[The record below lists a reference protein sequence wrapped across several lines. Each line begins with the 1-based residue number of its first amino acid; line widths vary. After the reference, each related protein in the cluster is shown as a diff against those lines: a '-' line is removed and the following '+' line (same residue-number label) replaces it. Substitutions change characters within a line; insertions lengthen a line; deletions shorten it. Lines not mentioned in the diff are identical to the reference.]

1 MSWHP
6 QYRSSKFRHVFGK
19 PASKENCYDSVPI
32 THSVHD
38 NHFCAVN
45 PHFIAVVTECAGG
58 GAFLV
63 IPLHQ
68 TGKLDPHY
76 PKVCGHRGNVLDIK
90 WNPFDDFEIASCSE
104 DTMIK
109 IWDIPKQLLSRNLTA
124 CRKELVGHSRRVGLV
139 EWHPTAANILFSAG
153 YDYKVMVWNLDTK
166 ESVIK
171 SPVKTIDCHQDVILS
186 MSFNTNGSLLATTC
200 KDRKIRVLDPR
211 AGSVLQEASYKGH
224 RASKVLFLG
233 NLKKLLSTG
242 TSRWNNRQMALWD
255 QDDLSV
261 PLTEEDLD
269 GSSGVLFPFYDTD
282 TNMLYVVMVWNLDTK
297 ESVIK
302 SPVKTI
308 DCHQDVILSM
318 SFNTNGSLLATTCK
332 DRKIRVLDPRAGSVL
347 QEASYKGH
355 RASKVLFLGNLKKL
369 LSTGTSRWNNRQM
382 ALWDQD
388 DLSVPLT
395 EEDLDGSSGVLF
407 PFYDTDTNMLYVVGK
422 GDGNIRYYE
431 VSADKPY
438 LNYLTEYRS
447 YHPQK
452 GIGVMPKR
460 GLDVSSCEIFRFY
473 KLITTKS
480 LIEPVSMIVPRRSES
495 YQEDIYPPTAGAQPS
510 LTAREWLN
518 GMNKERPLLKPVV
531 PASPQL
537 FNQTEKLVAK
547 DGRRPF
553 SLLEEKAP
561 RWAAEH
567 KLEEKKTWL
576 TNGFD
581 IFECPPPKTENEL
594 LQMFYRQQEEIRRLR
609 ELVTQREVQ
618 AKQLELEIKNL
629 KMSSEWF

>member
-32 THSVHD
+32 TRSVHD

-76 PKVCGHRGNVLDIK
+76 PKVCGHRGNVLDVK
-90 WNPFDDFEIASCSE
+90 WNPFNDFEIASCSE
-104 DTMIK
+104 DATIK
-109 IWDIPKQLLSRNLTA
+109 IWDIPKQLLAKNLTA
-124 CRKELVGHSRRVGLV
+124 CKKELVGHARRVGLV
-139 EWHPTAANILFSAG
+139 EWHPTAASILFSSG

-166 ESVIK
+166 DAVIMT
-171 SPVKTIDCHQDVILS
+171 PVKTINCHQDVILS
-186 MSFNTNGSLLATTC
+186 MSFNTNGSLLATAC

-211 AGSVLQEASYKGH
+211 AGAVLQEASYKGH
-224 RASKVLFLG
+224 RANKVLFLG

-261 PLTEEDLD
+261 PLAEEDLD
-269 GSSGVLFPFYDTD
+269 GSSGVLFPFYD
-282 TNMLYVVMVWNLDTK
+282 
-297 ESVIK
+297 S
-302 SPVKTI
+302 
-308 DCHQDVILSM
+308 
-318 SFNTNGSLLATTCK
+318 
-332 DRKIRVLDPRAGSVL
+332 
-347 QEASYKGH
+347 
-355 RASKVLFLGNLKKL
+355 
-369 LSTGTSRWNNRQM
+369 
-382 ALWDQD
+382 
-388 DLSVPLT
+388 
-395 EEDLDGSSGVLF
+395 
-407 PFYDTDTNMLYVVGK
+407 DTNMLYVVGK

-431 VSADKPY
+431 VSTDKPH

-447 YHPQK
+447 YNPQK

-480 LIEPVSMIVPRRSES
+480 LIEPISMIVPRR
-495 YQEDIYPPTAGAQPS
+495 
-510 LTAREWLN
+510 
-518 GMNKERPLLKPVV
+518 
-531 PASPQL
+531 
-537 FNQTEKLVAK
+537 TEKLAAE
-547 DGRRPF
+547 DGRRPL
-553 SLLEEKAP
+553 SLLEERAP

-567 KLEEKKTWL
+567 RLEEKKTWF

-594 LQMFYRQQEEIRRLR
+594 LQMFYRQQDEIRRLR

-629 KMSSEWF
+629 RMGSERL

>member
-1 MSWHP
+1 MCRAPAPPAGPARRAAREEAAALGAGTRPAARSAEPEPDATAAAATCAAVIKMSWNP

-76 PKVCGHRGNVLDIK
+76 PKVCGHKGNVLDIK

-104 DTMIK
+104 DAMIK
-109 IWDIPKQLLSRNLTA
+109 IWDIPKQLLSRNLTT
-124 CRKELVGHSRRVGLV
+124 CKKELIGHARRVGLV
-139 EWHPTAANILFSAG
+139 EWHPTAANILFSSG
-153 YDYKVMVWNLDTK
+153 YDYKVMIWNLDTK
-166 ESVIK
+166 EVVIM

-200 KDRKIRVLDPR
+200 KDRKIRILDPR
-211 AGSVLQEASYKGH
+211 AGTVL
-224 RASKVLFLG
+224 
-233 NLKKLLSTG
+233 
-242 TSRWNNRQMALWD
+242 

-269 GSSGVLFPFYDTD
+269 GSSGVLFPFYD
-282 TNMLYVVMVWNLDTK
+282 V
-297 ESVIK
+297 
-302 SPVKTI
+302 
-308 DCHQDVILSM
+308 
-318 SFNTNGSLLATTCK
+318 
-332 DRKIRVLDPRAGSVL
+332 
-347 QEASYKGH
+347 
-355 RASKVLFLGNLKKL
+355 
-369 LSTGTSRWNNRQM
+369 
-382 ALWDQD
+382 
-388 DLSVPLT
+388 
-395 EEDLDGSSGVLF
+395 
-407 PFYDTDTNMLYVVGK
+407 DTNMLYVVGK

-431 VSADKPY
+431 VSADKPH
-438 LNYLTEYRS
+438 LSYLTEYRS
-447 YHPQK
+447 YNPQK

-460 GLDVSSCEIFRFY
+460 GLDVCSCEIFRFY

-510 LTAREWLN
+510 LTAQEWLR
-518 GMNKERPLLKPVV
+518 GMNKGPVLVSLRPGSGLLSPWPLTPERPLSNSMASV
-531 PASPQL
+531 SPQL
-537 FNQTEKLVAK
+537 FDQTQKLAVE
-547 DGRRPF
+547 DGQRPF
-553 SLLEEKAP
+553 SLLSEKVP

-567 KLEEKKTWL
+567 RLEEKKSWV

-609 ELVTQREVQ
+609 ELVAQREVL

-629 KMSSEWF
+629 RMGSERF